1 MSTAPVNA
9 GPNTT
14 VKSNNT
20 VNSSGPTAANATQA
34 TTTSAAGNLTARTN
48 DAPLQSSGPNLAANK
63 LPTLPPPKA
72 FEMSDASMSAFIGS
86 LTNDYSLLSIK
97 TATQNIDSNAK
108 RIKEENQVQAAK
120 LKEQQ
125 QALQESK
132 NKSWFAKL
140 WGYVSKVAMLVAGAA
155 MIAASGGTASV
166 LAGYM
171 IYTAVAG
178 LVKSIG
184 KDTGLYN
191 ADFLPS
197 SLGDA
202 VSKVLVLSGVDKEK
216 AASIGGWV
224 DVAVAVASVGA
235 MGYAMLS
242 KKAVESGTSVLT
254 QTVGRLKMTSVAARV
269 SVGSTVLGGG
279 SQIGQNVAGLQAS
292 NANAVAQTAQADSQN
307 SRAIL
312 ERAKAMLDSESELIK
327 SVQQSIQEL
336 NTFVMDFA
344 NVNASKTTALNKTM
358 A

>member
-1 MSTAPVNA
+1 MSTAPVIA
-9 GPNTT
+9 GSNTT
-14 VKSNNT
+14 AKANNT
-20 VNSSGPTAANATQA
+20 ANTSGSTAANEAQGATPP
-34 TTTSAAGNLTARTN
+34 AAGNLTARTN
-48 DAPLQSSGPNLAANK
+48 DAPLQSSGPSLAANK

-184 KDTGLYN
+184 QDTGLYN

-197 SLGDA
+197 SIGDA

-224 DVAVAVASVGA
+224 DVAVAVVAVGA
-235 MGYAMLS
+235 MGFSMLS
-242 KKAVESGTSVLT
+242 KKAVDSGTSVIS
-254 QTVGRLKMTSVAARV
+254 QTISKLKNTSAATRV
-269 SVGSTVLGGG
+269 SAGSTLAGAGG
-279 SQIGQNVAGLQAS
+279 QIGQSVYGLQAS

-312 ERAKAMLDSESELIK
+312 ERAKSMLDTESEMIK
-327 SVQQSIQEL
+327 SMQQSIEEL
-336 NTFVMDFA
+336 NAFVMEFA
-344 NVNASKTTALNKTM
+344 NVTASSVTAVNKTM